1 MPNNPI
7 TLKGFQRKYLRALAH
22 PLKPVVLIGQRGV
35 TDELLKSL
43 DEALNQHELIKLK
56 FIENKN
62 RADKARMLQ
71 TLQNAAHVHLVGTIE
86 PYFTGRV
93 RIRKGNAL
101 CCRNIPMTKPLESDS
116 GGVYF
121 TNAFTPPIE
130 PAGTMMPVL
139 ESISMMRIPSGISKK
154 DWG

>member
-71 TLQNAAHVHLVGTIE
+71 TLQNAAHVHLVGTIGHTAIFYRPSSDQE
-86 PYFTGRV
+86 RQ
-93 RIRKGNAL
+93 RIMLPQHSNDK
-101 CCRNIPMTKPLESDS
+101 
-116 GGVYF
+116 
-121 TNAFTPPIE
+121 TP
-130 PAGTMMPVL
+130 
-139 ESISMMRIPSGISKK
+139 
-154 DWG
+154 